1 MGQLVLQQGHVLPG
15 CMGSA
20 EVVAA
25 LIKSLSCHTAAV
37 PSLEL
42 EAFGSDA
49 VVEALTGRCNMLACF
64 DVGWLTLLESARL
77 DKRRGSLAAGGFEAE
92 DECWCQACRYMHI
105 IRQEEALRYRAR
117 KRGIMSLHQNGRL
130 GSA

>member
-1 MGQLVLQQGHVLPG
+1 
-15 CMGSA
+15 MGSA

-49 VVEALTGRCNMLACF
+49 VVEALTGRCMLACF
-64 DVGWLTLLESARL
+64 DVGWLRLLESARL
-77 DKRRGSLAAGGFEAE
+77 DKRRGSLAAGGYEAE
-92 DECWCQACRYMHI
+92 DECWC
-105 IRQEEALRYRAR
+105 
-117 KRGIMSLHQNGRL
+117 
-130 GSA
+130 